1 MLCRQ
6 GCHRRSPKN
15 DCRGC
20 ISYADLLFM
29 RKFFPIWTQLILNVN
44 YNICKHDILT
54 FYNLVQESLPPNLHL
69 LIIGK
74 VLSEKHGVGIV

>member
-1 MLCRQ
+1 
-6 GCHRRSPKN
+6 
-15 DCRGC
+15 
-20 ISYADLLFM
+20 M

-74 VLSEKHGVGIV
+74 VHQLAQVSVGTFKIAILYS